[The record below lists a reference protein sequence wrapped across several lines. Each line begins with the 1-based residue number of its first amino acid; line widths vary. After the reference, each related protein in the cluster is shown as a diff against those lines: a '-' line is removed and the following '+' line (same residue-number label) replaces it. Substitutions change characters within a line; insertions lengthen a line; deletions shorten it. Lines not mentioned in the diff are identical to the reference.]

1 MSLKDPKD
9 TSLLIDHYRNPRC
22 RGLVDSPDFR
32 HEVVNR
38 KCGDKLSFTV
48 RLKKGKLAG
57 LKFEGE
63 GCFYCLAS
71 ASIACSELTG
81 SDTAVAGQK
90 TAQVRSWLGGDD
102 SQAPDPAEPELS
114 ALGEIKAYPM
124 RIGCVD
130 LAWKGIQELLHT
142 CAEDGRE

>member
-1 MSLKDPKD
+1 MEK
-9 TSLLIDHYRNPRC
+9 TSLLIDHYRNQRC
-22 RGLVDSPDFR
+22 RGSVVTPDLQ

-38 KCGDKLSFTV
+38 KCGDRLTFFA
-48 RLKKGKLAG
+48 RLKDERVDE

-71 ASIACSELTG
+71 ASIACSELSG
-81 SDTAVAGQK
+81 MQRADAFRK
-90 TAQVRSWLGGDD
+90 TAQIRAWLDGDD
-102 SQAPDPAEPELS
+102 RQAPDSFEAELT

-130 LAWKGIQELLHT
+130 LAWKGLELLLT
-142 CAEDGRE
+142 SGTKDDCGS